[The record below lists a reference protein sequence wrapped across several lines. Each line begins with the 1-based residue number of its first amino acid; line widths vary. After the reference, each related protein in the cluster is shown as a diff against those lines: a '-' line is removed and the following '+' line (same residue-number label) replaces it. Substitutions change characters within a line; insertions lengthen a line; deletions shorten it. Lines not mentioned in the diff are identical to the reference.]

1 MPPPELTSAD
11 ILKICHNLNAQLS
24 IRLGLHENIPPYFRG
39 YKIASGRATFTA
51 KDEFE
56 VDLSISDDNPKSQ
69 FYVIDVRPIYEPAI
83 RPLPQSILKTLEL
96 QGNHVLFERGLEGIF
111 DYLHNY
117 FLTTK
122 IETLHRQVSEMR
134 WGRWTE
140 NLHITQHK
148 RTLVIQYWPQ
158 RSGEQKSMEKS
169 WIEVGIKRGIKG
181 GPSRLG
187 ARWVR
192 EGQEMKDI
200 EVPLDVANLSA
211 EELVKTTI
219 SMHTKHILKTL
230 QLKLYSIPLFK
241 TPGTVTFVQHPT
253 DSLETYLRIQLT
265 PSKECK
271 VLIEPITGRFAIQK
285 PSEKA
290 AKLEMDIN
298 NSPIARAADYV
309 SRFRGLV
316 LQEEVE
322 QRARSMGWDVL
333 KFLQLRKEELKPHF
347 PTNTQYLLYIRRR
360 GWLPNWVIAFVL
372 SDTGE
377 SWWAT
382 QMYAFPLFQC
392 PKEVC

>member
-1 MPPPELTSAD
+1 VPPPELTSAD
-11 ILKICHNLNAQLS
+11 ILKIYHNLNAQLS

-83 RPLPQSILKTLEL
+83 RPLPMSIFKILEL
-96 QGNHVLFERGLEGIF
+96 QGNHILFERGLEGIF
-111 DYLHNY
+111 DFLHNY

-134 WGRWTE
+134 GGRWSE
-140 NLHITQHK
+140 NLNINQHK

-169 WIEVGIKRGIKG
+169 WIEVGIKRGIKD

-192 EGQEMKDI
+192 EGQEMKDM

-211 EELVKTTI
+211 EKLVKTTI

-253 DSLETYLRIQLT
+253 DSLETYLKIQLT

-298 NSPIARAADYV
+298 NSPIARAAEYV

-382 QMYAFPLFQC
+382 QMYAFPLSQY